1 MAFHNPHFFYL
12 WLMINPFKS
21 KSDDAPF
28 EWLDIVNPTN
38 DELLAIGEKYKLDPS
53 AIKDC
58 MQPEHLPKY
67 ELFDDTHFII
77 CRYYDSQADKNAES
91 IQGMTRK
98 LAIFFTKDMLITIHR
113 KEFQR
118 LNEVVSKY
126 RNDTQCINVICKII
140 KACLET
146 YEAPVNKLDSD
157 IDFYESR
164 VFLKKRIP
172 DLLKNLYL
180 IKRKVY
186 VIRKLN
192 NISKEI
198 IDKVTSIPSK
208 KSPALQDLRDS
219 YVKTDTMIEEAYDSI
234 QSLLNIY
241 ISLSSQR
248 TNEVMR
254 TLTVFTAFFL
264 PLTFIVGVYGMN
276 FHFMPELDKTWGYPA
291 VLGLMLS
298 ITLAVYIWFKRKGW
312 M

>member
-1 MAFHNPHFFYL
+1 
-12 WLMINPFKS
+12 MINPFKS
-21 KSDDAPF
+21 KSDSSF
-28 EWLDIVNPTN
+28 EWIDILNPTN
-38 DELLAIGEKYKLDPS
+38 EELLDIGEKYKLDPS

-67 ELFDDTHFII
+67 ELFDDVHFVI
-77 CRYYDSQADKNAES
+77 CRYYDNQADKYADS

-98 LAIFFTKDMLITIHR
+98 LAIFFSKDLLITIHR
-113 KEFQR
+113 KEFSR
-118 LNEVVSKY
+118 LDEVVSKY
-126 RNDTQCINVICKII
+126 KDHNQCLTVVCKII
-140 KACLET
+140 KASLET
-146 YEAPVNKLDSD
+146 YEEPIGKLDSD

-164 VFLKKRIP
+164 VFLKKKIP

-180 IKRKVY
+180 IKRKIY

-192 NISKEI
+192 NITKDI
-198 IDKVTSIPSK
+198 IDKIAAIPFK
-208 KSPALQDLRDS
+208 KGAALQDLRDS
-219 YVKTDTMIEEAYDSI
+219 YVKTDTMVEEVHDSI

-276 FHFMPELDKTWGYPA
+276 FHYMPELDRTWGYPA
-291 VLGLMLS
+291 VIMLMLI